1 MLKNIKCGLI
11 TYADKNFLKSKI
23 RILEEARK
31 FKEFYKIKSFGIQDL
46 DVSFKEKFKKIL
58 SFSRIAGYGIWRPYI
73 IKKFL
78 IDANPDYLVYLDAGC
93 TINIEGKK
101 RFFEYIKILN
111 NTDCGIIS
119 MELKGANKK
128 GQTHTEK
135 FWTNK
140 EIFEYFNLSLDS
152 KIALSN
158 QYLDGVLIMKNNV
171 NLNKIIDIWLKSVHD
186 NPYMFTDVFNNN
198 QEVYFKDNRHEQSVF
213 SIIRKIYGSFVIDNE
228 INFKFFGSE
237 ESLKYPFWAT
247 RYRG

>member
-1 MLKNIKCGLI
+1 MLKTIKCGFI
-11 TYADKNFLKSKI
+11 TYADKNFLKSKT
-23 RILEEARK
+23 RILEEAKK
-31 FKEFYKIKSFGIQDL
+31 FREFYKIKSFDVEDL
-46 DVSFKEKFKKIL
+46 DVHFKKKFKKIL
-58 SFSRIAGYGIWRPYI
+58 SFPRIAGYGIWRPYI
-73 IKKFL
+73 IKKFI
-78 IDANPDYLVYLDAGC
+78 IDTNPDYLVYLDAGS

-119 MELKGANKK
+119 FELKGRL
-128 GQTHTEK
+128 HTER

-140 EIFEYFNLSLDS
+140 EIFEYFNLSLDG

-171 NLNKIIDIWLKSVHD
+171 NLNKLIDLWLKSVYD
-186 NPYMFTDVFNNN
+186 NPYMFTDIFNNN
-198 QEVYFKDNRHEQSVF
+198 QKVYFKDNRHEQSVF
-213 SIIRKIYGSFVIDNE
+213 SIIRKIHGSFVIKNE
-228 INFKFFGSE
+228 SNFEFFGCE